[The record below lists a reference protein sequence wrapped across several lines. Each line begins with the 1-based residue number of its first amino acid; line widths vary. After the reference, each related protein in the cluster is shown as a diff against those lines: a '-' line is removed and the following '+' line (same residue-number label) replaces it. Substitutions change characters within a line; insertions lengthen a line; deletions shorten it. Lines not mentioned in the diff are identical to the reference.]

1 MSKFT
6 KHFCMRSDDV
16 IEYIREKMPDFFA
29 EKELVCN
36 EIGDGN
42 INYVFRVKEKD
53 GDRSLIVKHAD
64 VCFRNDTK
72 QISVDRN
79 RIEYEILQIQGSLC
93 KDMVPQIYFYDP
105 VMCCMVMEDIDPH
118 KNLRYELIDHKTFS
132 TFPQDITDFMVS
144 TLIGTSDLVLE
155 PEKKK
160 ELDKEFINPEMCE
173 ITERLVLEEPYKNK
187 NGSNKITKGNEDFVE
202 KQLYS
207 DEALHLEVAK
217 LKYTFQTKS
226 QSLLHGDLHSGS
238 IFVKEGSTK
247 VLDPEFAFYGPAGY
261 DVGNVIAHM
270 IFAWLNAE
278 VTMADKTE
286 KRTYQSWIES
296 SVTTIIGSF
305 QEKALAY
312 LKEKCHDVV
321 FASEPFYKFY
331 IQNIMVDTAG
341 YCGLELIRR
350 IVGSAKVKD
359 ITSLLSEEGR
369 AMIERLCILYAKHLI
384 MNRTSIKTDDYISVL
399 KEIYDKEE
407 WK

>member
-1 MSKFT
+1 
-6 KHFCMRSDDV
+6 MRSDDV

-331 IQNIMVDTAG
+331 IQDIMVDTAG

-350 IVGSAKVKD
+350 IP
-359 ITSLLSEEGR
+359 
-369 AMIERLCILYAKHLI
+369 
-384 MNRTSIKTDDYISVL
+384 
-399 KEIYDKEE
+399 
-407 WK
+407 